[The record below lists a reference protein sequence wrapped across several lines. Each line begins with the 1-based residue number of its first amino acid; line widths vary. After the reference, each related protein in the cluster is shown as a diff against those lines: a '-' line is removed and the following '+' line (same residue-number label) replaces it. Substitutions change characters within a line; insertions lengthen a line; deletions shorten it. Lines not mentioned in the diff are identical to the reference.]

1 MSATTPDQPDQSD
14 LPDLRLDRV
23 PDEVAALQPFVDA
36 GVFGPAEVHLA
47 ATVARAVGGGA
58 VGGGAAGG
66 RDAGG
71 SAGPGGL
78 GDHEVLAL
86 AVAARAPRS
95 GHVGVPLGEAHRVV
109 VDERP
114 DPAAAGGGPGA
125 GGGSGGSEPVGA
137 APPGSLD
144 WPDPDEWAATLST
157 SPVVAD
163 GDTGGVRPLRPLVHD
178 AGRLYLQRLWADEQ
192 RVAQQVRE
200 RCAAPVD
207 EPSDPAPV
215 LDATFGPVDPDG
227 EVDLQRLAAQRAL
240 AQRLTVLVGGPGTGK
255 TRTVARFLAA
265 ALLRDGVDRRVALC
279 APTGKAA
286 ARMTEAVH
294 RAVAELAA
302 AEPDAGGPAAG
313 GPAVGGT
320 VSAEVLDVL
329 AGTEATTIH
338 RLLGSGRGVRF
349 RHDRRNPL
357 PHDLVV
363 VDETSMVALPL
374 MARLLDALRS
384 DARLVL
390 VGDPDQL
397 VSVEAG
403 TVLADLVAADDG
415 SGPLAGHVVR
425 LLRGHRFGA
434 GSGIAVAAAAVR
446 DGDADSVLELL
457 SSGRDDLE
465 WVRPDDAAA
474 LEAIRSEVV
483 GASVEL
489 VRRALDGD
497 AAGSLEAA
505 GAVKVLAATR
515 HGEHGRYGW
524 DDRIEAAVRRAVPG
538 VAAGGEWYV
547 GRPVMITVNDPATGV
562 ANGDTGVV
570 LDGVGPSGAGGSPT
584 GPALRRLAIEAG
596 GEPRFVPVSRLG
608 RVDSWWTMTIHKS
621 QGSEFPHV
629 VVSLPDGDSPILTRE
644 LLYTAITRAQQ
655 RVTVIGSEAAIR
667 RAVGRPVLRASG
679 LRERLG
685 E

>member
-1 MSATTPDQPDQSD
+1 MSATVPA
-14 LPDLRLDRV
+14 LPDLDVERV
-23 PDEVAALQPFVDA
+23 PDEVATLQPFVDA

-47 ATVARAVGGGA
+47 ATVARVADGT
-58 VGGGAAGG
+58 
-66 RDAGG
+66 
-71 SAGPGGL
+71 L
-78 GDHEVLAL
+78 GHHELLAL

-95 GHVGVPLGEAHRVV
+95 GHVGVPLDEAHRVV

-114 DPAAAGGGPGA
+114 AAAASDGPTPA
-125 GGGSGGSEPVGA
+125 EQVGA
-137 APPGSLD
+137 LD
-144 WPDPDEWAATLST
+144 WPDPAQWATSLAA

-163 GDTGGVRPLRPLVHD
+163 GDSGAARPLRPLVFD

-192 RVAQQVRE
+192 RIAQQVRE
-200 RCAAPVD
+200 RCGEHDAHVD
-207 EPSDPAPV
+207 AGSV

-227 EVDLQRLAAQRAL
+227 HVDLQRLAAARAL
-240 AQRLTVLVGGPGTGK
+240 SQRLTVLVGGPGTGK

-286 ARMTEAVH
+286 ARMTDAVH
-294 RAVAELAA
+294 RAVAELG
-302 AEPDAGGPAAG
+302 EGTDVPPD
-313 GPAVGGT
+313 
-320 VSAEVLDVL
+320 VLDAL
-329 AGTEATTIH
+329 SGTEATTIH
-338 RLLGSGRGVRF
+338 RLLGRGRGVRF
-349 RHDRRNPL
+349 RHDRRDPL

-374 MARLLDALRS
+374 MARLLDALRP
-384 DARLVL
+384 DARVVL

-425 LLRGHRFGA
+425 LVRGHRFEA
-434 GSGIAVAAAAVR
+434 DSGIAAAAAAVR
-446 DGDADSVLELL
+446 GGDADAVVDLL
-457 SSGRDDLE
+457 SSRRDDLR
-465 WVRPDDAAA
+465 WVRPDDPVA
-474 LEAIRSEVV
+474 LGDVEAEVV

-497 AAGSLEAA
+497 AAGSLDAA
-505 GAVKVLAATR
+505 SAVKVLAATR
-515 HGEHGRYGW
+515 FGAFGRYGW
-524 DDRIEAAVRRAVPG
+524 DDRVEAAVRRAVPG

-570 LDGVGPSGAGGSPT
+570 LDGADDGTG
-584 GPALRRLAIEAG
+584 GPAVRRLAIEAG
-596 GEPRFVPVSRLG
+596 RDGPRFVPVSRLG

-629 VVSLPDGDSPILTRE
+629 VVSLPDDGSPILTRE

-655 RVTVIGSEAAIR
+655 QVTVIASEAAVR
-667 RAVGRPVLRASG
+667 RAVDRPVLRASG
-679 LRERLG
+679 LRERLAQ
-685 E
+685 